1 MTQNLHMWNVPNRVL
16 FGHGAAAETGEYLES
31 FGAERA
37 LVVTDEGVRGAG
49 VLDPV
54 LDAIEDAGKDYAVF
68 DGVVPDPTDT
78 VVHEA
83 AETYDEA
90 DADMLI
96 GIGGGSS
103 MDTAKAASILATNGG
118 HILDYEGAGNVE
130 NDTPP
135 TIYMPTTSGS
145 GSEVGNWCIVRD
157 SETDIKEEIGDVKL
171 LADLALVD
179 PQLTAS
185 APVPVKAATGM
196 DVLTHAVEAFVSIK
210 AQSQTSALAL
220 DAIEKVGEYL
230 PRAVEYRGGD
240 DEALGKMARASSQ
253 AGMAFNGA
261 GLGAVHAI
269 SHQIGG
275 KFGLPHGLIN
285 AVVLPYVMEYN
296 VAQVPEK
303 FVAVAEALGED
314 VDHDVPERR
323 EAYKAVRA
331 ARELGDSVRIPETL
345 ADTDAERDAI
355 PELAENALDDGSL
368 TGNPRQTRQEDIE
381 TILERVFDG
390 DLQYRDV
397 L

>member
-1 MTQNLHMWNVPNRVL
+1 MTQDLHMWNVPNRVL
-16 FGHGAAAETGEYLES
+16 FGHGAAAETGDYLES

-37 LVVTDEGVRGAG
+37 LIVTDEGVRGAG

-54 LDAIEDAGKDYAVF
+54 TDAIEDAGKDYAIF

-103 MDTAKAASILATNGG
+103 MDTAKAASILATNDG

-185 APVPVKAATGM
+185 APAPVKAATGM

-220 DAIEKVGEYL
+220 DSIEKVGEYL
-230 PRAVEYRGGD
+230 PVPSSTAAATTRPSGRWLAPPPKPGWPSTARDSEPSTPSPTRSAGSSACPTVSSTPSCSRTSWSTTSRKCPRSSSPSPRHWARTSTTTHPRVARRTRPSARPANSATASASPRRWPTPTPSATPSLNSQRTPWTTAV
-240 DEALGKMARASSQ
+240 
-253 AGMAFNGA
+253 
-261 GLGAVHAI
+261 
-269 SHQIGG
+269 
-275 KFGLPHGLIN
+275 
-285 AVVLPYVMEYN
+285 
-296 VAQVPEK
+296 
-303 FVAVAEALGED
+303 
-314 VDHDVPERR
+314 
-323 EAYKAVRA
+323 
-331 ARELGDSVRIPETL
+331 
-345 ADTDAERDAI
+345 
-355 PELAENALDDGSL
+355 
-368 TGNPRQTRQEDIE
+368 
-381 TILERVFDG
+381 
-390 DLQYRDV
+390 
-397 L
+397 